1 MFACEET
8 SSFTFLYS
16 LVRVCPGLPIRL
28 CLNSVLRSFCYDK
41 SMASSFSSLK
51 IRNFRLYF
59 IGQLVSNTGN
69 WLTNVA
75 IILLVLKITHSGLD
89 VGILAACSY
98 GPILL
103 LTAWAGAIVDKAN
116 KRKFLV
122 ITQILEMLQSFGL
135 AALAFMYHPPLYG
148 LFSLAILGGVFLAFD
163 NPVRRSFV
171 SEMVPKEKVSNAVT
185 LYGIITNGSRV
196 LGPAL
201 AGILVITVGYGWSFT
216 TDGLSYLVAIFF
228 ILRMNAS
235 ELYLRP
241 ISTKVKSTVADG
253 IRYIKSSPEL
263 WITFG
268 MLTIIGIFS
277 YNFTVTLPLLVT
289 KGLHGGTGAFTLL
302 YSIFS
307 LGSVIG
313 ALVIAKKR
321 LVQLRHVVI
330 GAFALGAT
338 LLILGIVPNSGL
350 AMPAGFLLGLSSI
363 LYITATTTVIQTQS
377 KPEMLGR
384 VLALQTVLMFGTTPI
399 GGPLLGWLS
408 DLVGGRAPIYLGGF
422 GAIVAGVLG
431 YYANKRFIRSRL
443 AQHTAQDLS
452 VN

>member
-1 MFACEET
+1 MKEKA
-8 SSFTFLYS
+8 
-16 LVRVCPGLPIRL
+16 LPPIL
-28 CLNSVLRSFCYDK
+28 
-41 SMASSFSSLK
+41 SSFSSLK
-51 IRNFRLYF
+51 RRNFRLYF

-69 WLTNVA
+69 WLTNIA

-103 LTAWAGAIVDKAN
+103 LTAWAGAIVDNAN
-116 KRKFLV
+116 KRKFLIV
-122 ITQILEMLQSFGL
+122 TQTLEMLQSFGL
-135 AALAFMYHPPLYG
+135 AALAFMHHPPLYG
-148 LFSLAILGGVFLAFD
+148 LFSLATIGGIFLAFD

-171 SEMVPKEKVSNAVT
+171 SEMVPKEEVPNAVT

-216 TDGLSYLVAIFF
+216 TDALSYLIAIYC
-228 ILRMNAS
+228 ILRMNS
-235 ELYLRP
+235 NQLYLRP
-241 ISTKVKSTVADG
+241 IGQKVKSTVTDG
-253 IRYIKSSPEL
+253 MRYIKSSPEL
-263 WITFG
+263 WITFS

-277 YNFTVTLPLLVT
+277 YNFTVSLPLLVT
-289 KGLHGGTGAFTLL
+289 KSLHGGTNAFTLL

-313 ALVIAKKR
+313 ALIIAKKR
-321 LVQLRHVVI
+321 LVQFRHVLI
-330 GAFALGAT
+330 GSFALGIT
-338 LLILGIVPNSGL
+338 LLLLGIVPNSGL
-350 AMPAGFLLGLSSI
+350 MMPAGFLLGLSSI
-363 LYITATTTVIQTQS
+363 LYITATTSVIQTQS

-408 DLVGGRAPIYLGGF
+408 DVLGGRAPVYLGGF
-422 GAIVAGVLG
+422 GAIVAGILG
-431 YYANKRFIRSRL
+431 YYANKRFML
-443 AQHTAQDLS
+443 AKLDQQSVDLI
-452 VN
+452 VK